1 MEGASMSKLRFPV
14 KINNGELSF
23 HDRQEFINAI
33 KSIEGDYYL
42 ELKEVGAR
50 SPQQNNYYWSIAELL
65 GNELGYT
72 KREMHE
78 LLKVQFGI
86 DSTKNLEVAE
96 FAKFIEEI
104 IRWSAIE
111 FSIAIPDP
119 KTLL

>member
-1 MEGASMSKLRFPV
+1 
-14 KINNGELSF
+14 
-23 HDRQEFINAI
+23 
-33 KSIEGDYYL
+33 
-42 ELKEVGAR
+42 
-50 SPQQNNYYWSIAELL
+50 
-65 GNELGYT
+65 
-72 KREMHE
+72 MHE

>member
-1 MEGASMSKLRFPV
+1 MSKLRFPCRL
-14 KINNGELSF
+14 KGGELTF
-23 HDRQEFINAI
+23 HDREEFIKAI
-33 KSIEGDYYL
+33 KHIEGNFYL
-42 ELKEVGAR
+42 ELKEIGVR
-50 SPQQNNYYWSIAELL
+50 SPQQNNYYWSIVELL

-78 LLKVQFGI
+78 LLKVEFDIQ
-86 DSTKNLEVAE
+86 STKDLEVAE

>member
-1 MEGASMSKLRFPV
+1 MSKLRFPV

-96 FAKFIEEI
+96 FARFIEEI

>member
-1 MEGASMSKLRFPV
+1 MGGASMSKLRFPV